1 MSEHDD
7 DYQVGYGKPPKGTRF
22 KPGQSG
28 NRSGRPKGSRNLK
41 TDLLDEFAEEIVV
54 REGGQAHTMSKQRA
68 LLKGMMAKGLN
79 GDDRVAVKLFDL
91 YVRLT
96 GLEAEADEAGIPLSD
111 DEQAILRTLEAR
123 ILRKARLKPDRR
135 AATGTPDSPDSPNE
149 DPEVQ

>member
-1 MSEHDD
+1 MSERDD

-54 REGGQAHTMSKQRA
+54 RESGQARTMSKQRA

-79 GDDRVAVKLFDL
+79 GNDRVAVKLLDL

-111 DEQAILRTLEAR
+111 DEQAILRTLEER
-123 ILRKARLKPDRR
+123 ILRKARL
-135 AATGTPDSPDSPNE
+135 TPDHPATPDTAGAPGSTNK
-149 DPEVQ
+149 DSEVQ